1 MPLLAALHERF
12 VRERPFEGLGI
23 AACLHITA
31 ETAML
36 VRLLR
41 AGGAAVS
48 LAASN
53 PLSTQDDIA
62 AALAVRY
69 EVAVFARAG
78 VDRRGYYRHI
88 ELALNEPP
96 QGPDLVIDDGGD
108 LVNTLHT
115 RAAALLPGVRGG
127 CESTTTGVI
136 RLRRMAAEGALAF
149 PVIAAND
156 TATKRMVDNTCGTG
170 QSAIDGILRATNT
183 LLAGKTVVVAG
194 FGASGRGV
202 AERARG
208 FGAQV
213 IVTEVDPVR
222 ALDASLRGFRV
233 LPMAQAAPLGEVFVT
248 ATGSVDVIHAD
259 HLAVMRDGAIL
270 ANAGHFDVEID
281 VRALTKLA
289 VSVHRDV
296 RPHVDAYELGDG
308 RTLLLLAEGRV
319 VNLVAAEGH
328 PAEVM
333 DLAFGIEAL
342 ALAWLARTVLAGHKD
357 KLPAG
362 VHEVPADIDA
372 EAASLVLATTGT
384 SIDALTPAQLSY
396 LASWRI
402 GSLSRGSGQA
412 RLSGLRRDG
421 DGCGAWGRRPGQDHP
436 SDQPDRV
443 DEVPPPGGRR
453 QREHHREPERET
465 PGHGPPVGR
474 RPDDERD
481 GEAEPGRDQQADRD
495 PVARHSGHG
504 QQVPGQRAGRRR
516 LVAGQAQREEHGVL
530 QERVRVQQRRRR
542 QRHGQRAGHQDREPD
557 EAPGGPGA
565 IPGGHRRGEH
575 RDRGPG
581 GRLHRARDPEGH
593 GRAEQPR
600 RAGDQRQGKEHQRD
614 DRRVGDADRQRE
626 RDHRGRGEE
635 DGGQGGVVPARVA
648 APVRRRD
655 RERRPDQRDG
665 YGGEPQPGI
674 GEQAGR
680 AQRPR
685 QAEHRHDR
693 QVRVVG
699 QPGVQLS
706 LRQVR
711 GAVLQQQHR
720 RPRDDLHLRRGRHP
734 GDEPG
739 HGRGQRPGQGD
750 QHRPDDRH
758 VLVPGQ
764 PDEEGRHSVA
774 DRCPDGPGAVGV
786 TSVDRQRGGVDGEC
800 PVRGQEP
807 VPAQPVPVG

>member
-1 MPLLAALHERF
+1 MADAGLAAEGDARIRYAERAMPLLAALMERF
-12 VRERPFEGLGI
+12 GRERPFDGLGI

-69 EVAVFARAG
+69 GIAVFARAG

-88 ELALNEPP
+88 ELALAEPP
-96 QGPDLVIDDGGD
+96 AGPGNPNLVIDDGGD

-115 RAAALLPGVRGG
+115 RAAALLPSVLGG

-213 IVTEVDPVR
+213 IVTETDPVR

-248 ATGSVDVIHAD
+248 ATGSVDVIAAE

-281 VRALTKLA
+281 VRALAGLA
-289 VSVHRDV
+289 VAVHREV
-296 RPHVDAYELGDG
+296 RPHVDAYDLGDG

-328 PAEVM
+328 PPEVM

-342 ALAWLARTVLAGHKD
+342 ALAWLAGNTD

-372 EAASLVLATTGT
+372 EAAGLMLTTTGT
-384 SIDALTPAQLSY
+384 SIDTLTPAQLSY
-396 LASWRI
+396 RESWRI
-402 GSLSRGSGQA
+402 GS
-412 RLSGLRRDG
+412 
-421 DGCGAWGRRPGQDHP
+421 
-436 SDQPDRV
+436 
-443 DEVPPPGGRR
+443 
-453 QREHHREPERET
+453 
-465 PGHGPPVGR
+465 
-474 RPDDERD
+474 
-481 GEAEPGRDQQADRD
+481 
-495 PVARHSGHG
+495 
-504 QQVPGQRAGRRR
+504 
-516 LVAGQAQREEHGVL
+516 
-530 QERVRVQQRRRR
+530 
-542 QRHGQRAGHQDREPD
+542 
-557 EAPGGPGA
+557 
-565 IPGGHRRGEH
+565 
-575 RDRGPG
+575 
-581 GRLHRARDPEGH
+581 
-593 GRAEQPR
+593 
-600 RAGDQRQGKEHQRD
+600 
-614 DRRVGDADRQRE
+614 
-626 RDHRGRGEE
+626 
-635 DGGQGGVVPARVA
+635 
-648 APVRRRD
+648 
-655 RERRPDQRDG
+655 
-665 YGGEPQPGI
+665 
-674 GEQAGR
+674 
-680 AQRPR
+680 
-685 QAEHRHDR
+685 
-693 QVRVVG
+693 
-699 QPGVQLS
+699 
-706 LRQVR
+706 
-711 GAVLQQQHR
+711 
-720 RPRDDLHLRRGRHP
+720 
-734 GDEPG
+734 
-739 HGRGQRPGQGD
+739 
-750 QHRPDDRH
+750 
-758 VLVPGQ
+758 
-764 PDEEGRHSVA
+764 
-774 DRCPDGPGAVGV
+774 
-786 TSVDRQRGGVDGEC
+786 
-800 PVRGQEP
+800 
-807 VPAQPVPVG
+807 